1 MTQIASLDVQRR
13 LPVWHALSDVF
24 LDTELQARDYHRIGR
39 TLDISGYSLA
49 ELRSILEDEVAPAFA
64 SNLWS
69 VAGEWAGWSENDV
82 QTIMLKS
89 LSRRRLPLLSWLK
102 WLMRRRHI
110 EQEWEKIEQFLKQ
123 G

>member
-1 MTQIASLDVQRR
+1 LTQIASLDVQRR

-24 LDTELQARDYHRIGR
+24 LDTELQARDYHRIAR

-69 VAGEWAGWSENDV
+69 VTGEWAGWSENDV

>member
-24 LDTELQARDYHRIGR
+24 LDTELQARDYHRIAK

-89 LSRRRLPLLSWLK
+89 LSRRPLPLLSWLK

-110 EQEWEKIEQFLKQ
+110 EQEWEKIEQFLEQ

>member
-1 MTQIASLDVQRR
+1 LTQIASLDVQRR

-24 LDTELQARDYHRIGR
+24 LDTELQARDYHRIAR

>member
-24 LDTELQARDYHRIGR
+24 LDTELQARDYHRIAR

-69 VAGEWAGWSENDV
+69 VTGEWAGWSENDV

>member
-24 LDTELQARDYHRIGR
+24 LDTELQARDYHRIAR

>member
-24 LDTELQARDYHRIGR
+24 LDTELQARDHHRIAK

-102 WLMRRRHI
+102 WLVRRRHI
-110 EQEWEKIEQFLKQ
+110 EREWEKIEQFLEQ